1 MPSLAHPALAASGET
16 EAENESWQTK
26 RPRDR
31 GEKPCREAERRG
43 TDVKG
48 GKGVAEAARE
58 EAIKHCADQKLARPR
73 GLRYIREM
81 SKLFC
86 INYLVKLEIE
96 VVLCRVAERNE

>member
-1 MPSLAHPALAASGET
+1 M
-16 EAENESWQTK
+16 
-26 RPRDR
+26 
-31 GEKPCREAERRG
+31 
-43 TDVKG
+43 
-48 GKGVAEAARE
+48 AEAAIE